1 MIAHEELETI
11 EGAERQ
17 HMADLT
23 RGMPEARAK
32 EYLDGNTVMRLVRAL
47 REAMTTMEKIEAVC
61 DHNPQAPIELQIEDE
76 RDVTVEIEGRT
87 EHVRRLLVHDH
98 SEHRYRF
105 STFSTVAQDEK
116 GPAICS
122 GPFHIYSGPTVD
134 PVDYCVP
141 FPILLAEWRGEP
153 VRT

>member
-1 MIAHEELETI
+1 MITHEELETI

-17 HMADLT
+17 HMAGLT
-23 RGMPEARAK
+23 QGMPEARAK

-61 DHNPQAPIELQIEDE
+61 DHNPQAQVTLEIEDD
-76 RDVTVEIEGRT
+76 RDVTVQIDGRT

-105 STFSTVAQDEK
+105 STYGDRDEN
-116 GPAICS
+116 GPKVCG
-122 GPFHIYSGPTVD
+122 GPFTIYNGPTVD
-134 PVDYCVP
+134 PIDYCVP